1 MSTVGNTALLPYGT
15 VPSAPPIEL
24 PKVQEFKDDRGRN
37 AEKYFQSEI
46 DQLNDKYQRLV
57 KLANDTQMVYNAHYN
72 FVPKVGTTYYL
83 YWTGSDYLL
92 SIIENWKWDKHEFI
106 GAYQLTSDNVW
117 VRKNGSR

>member
-1 MSTVGNTALLPYGT
+1 MSTVGNTALLPYGI
-15 VPSAPPIEL
+15 VPSAPQIEL

-92 SIIENWKWDKHEFI
+92 SIIENWKWDKHEFV

-117 VRKNGSR
+117 VRKNGTR

>member
-1 MSTVGNTALLPYGT
+1 MSTVGNTALLPYGVT
-15 VPSAPPIEL
+15 SSAPPIEL
-24 PKVQEFKDDRGRN
+24 PKVQEFKDDRSRN